1 MIEYIEPATACP
13 NNWCIYSA
21 DSVKYKSKPEG
32 GTIGG
37 IRKRLA
43 GTAAHKGST
52 IQDLARLIEQGV
64 TVQGAQLRDKLSP
77 EETDTKARHLRQQVF
92 IVDIDNTETRP
103 DPTTGKPL
111 KDSEGNTLNFR
122 LPEYIPTPA
131 EILTRS
137 RAAGVEPAI
146 IAPSFSNGKADP
158 NGDPIPKYHVV
169 YISEQPLTNAEECE
183 HILKGLRG
191 IFGAAADPACT
202 DPARIIFGTTAEN
215 TLTVQ
220 AATNPPAALLALAP
234 APEEPSEPLPLEAP
248 APSSSD
254 NQSEALAYDDVI
266 TEEQAAPRR
275 TRSKSKPADF
285 DPDVL
290 LSMIPTG
297 RDYNGGNDF
306 PYIRILSSFK
316 AMGGSKEVA
325 AQWAAQYHKAGE
337 TEQEARKAFE
347 STWKGLKGSKATR
360 GTLIKAAEAL
370 APAEFQAYQA
380 ALTPSKPRKTAKP
393 KPTPQTRAQSETRAQ
408 SGAPPENGAEV
419 SAELL
424 ELTEEQGGAPAW
436 YPLEYPEYLEKPA
449 NYVDFMFID
458 DKDKIH
464 VDTYLLADNLRKTS
478 NYIFVRGANPS
489 EPIRRFWYKRGVYKL
504 VNDEFIKDKL
514 RKRLKV
520 FGSAYCLKRYIE
532 EAFYHLCLDECYHTD
547 SELNADPALIN
558 FENGILNINTLELT
572 PHTAEYLSTVQIP
585 CKWEAG
591 KELRD
596 CPTFAAFISRLANYD
611 SDSTATLIEYI
622 GAVLS
627 NVDGSR
633 FKKALFLRGAGNCG
647 KSKYIEL
654 LRRLLSDEYYATA
667 SLEKLESRFGAYSLY
682 NRRLIGDPDIKYLKV
697 AELNTF
703 KQATG
708 GDPLQLEQ
716 KGKMPFSFKY
726 TGFMIFGCNELP
738 LFGGDNGKWV
748 YDRMLLIRCGD
759 PVTEQERDPHLLEKL
774 YAERAAIVSVAVQ
787 YLRACIKRK
796 YRFTEGISSQHLLAT
811 YRNENDPVRAF
822 LADCCVLREEGAPLN
837 GDIQQRDFYR
847 AYCNWYDDNG
857 NRSRPSVQQFR
868 RALTHASDVY
878 DIKQLE
884 KYSHGKRYYIY
895 TLTPEARQ
903 RYGIEYFDNAY
914 HDTGL

>member
-103 DPTTGKPL
+103 DPATGKPL

-158 NGDPIPKYHVV
+158 NGDIIPKYHVV

-234 APEEPSEPLPLEAP
+234 APEEQSEPLPLEAP

-254 NQSEALAYDDVI
+254 NQSEALAFDDVI

-290 LSMIPTG
+290 LSMIPAG
-297 RDYNGGNDF
+297 REYKGGDQF
-306 PYIRILSSFK
+306 PYIRILAAFK
-316 AMGGSKEVA
+316 AMGGTKEVA

-337 TEQEARKAFE
+337 TEQEARRAFE
-347 STWKGLKGSKATR
+347 STWKGLTGKSVTGKSVNR
-360 GTLIKAAEAL
+360 ESLIAAARNL

-393 KPTPQTRAQSETRAQ
+393 KPAPQ
-408 SGAPPENGAEV
+408 SGAQTEAPTAAERV

-514 RKRLKV
+514 RKQLKV
-520 FGSAYCLKRYIE
+520 FGSAYCLKQYIE

-611 SDSTATLIEYI
+611 SDSTAALIEYI

-633 FKKALFLRGAGNCG
+633 FKKALFLQGAGNCG
-647 KSKYIEL
+647 KSQYIGL

-726 TGFMIFGCNELP
+726 TGFMIFGCNDLP

-748 YDRMLLIRCGD
+748 YDRMLVIECGD

-787 YLRACIKRK
+787 YLRACIRRK
-796 YRFTEGISSQHLLAT
+796 YRFTEGVSSQNLLTA
-811 YRNENDPVRAF
+811 YRNDNDPVRAF
-822 LADCCVLREEGAPLN
+822 LSECCTVRPEDMPIY
-837 GDIQQRDFYR
+837 GDITQQDFYK
-847 AYCNWYDDNG
+847 AYCNWYDENG

-868 RALTHASDVY
+868 RALRHASDIY

-903 RYGIEYFDNAY
+903 RYGYFDNAY
-914 HDTGL
+914 HGTGL